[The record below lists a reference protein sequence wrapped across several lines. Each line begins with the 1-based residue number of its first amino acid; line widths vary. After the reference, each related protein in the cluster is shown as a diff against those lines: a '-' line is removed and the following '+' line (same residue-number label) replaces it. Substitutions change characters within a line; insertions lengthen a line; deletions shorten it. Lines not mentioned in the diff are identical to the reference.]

1 MDGGDA
7 VAEYHVDWPWLLTGP
22 DPRGDEA
29 LRGITEAKSAPDRER
44 WLAVLSDAAT
54 SADPAAV
61 ERYAIGLAQA
71 GRYAESLRFWRLLVD
86 HLPGTARVL
95 LNMASCLMSA
105 GRLDECSHVM
115 EECARLCRDDDPAH
129 PVVRRRRTELED
141 VRGRLDREQRLLEAR
156 ADAYRKLAA
165 QGRASLSDLKELCRI
180 LAGLARQPG
189 SRVTASEVA
198 EVAERIHAQAPDDAG
213 GLELLAMAR
222 VLTDDRN
229 GLAEVLRR
237 LERVAPDSPVLAAV
251 RAQVTDPGF
260 RERSDEL
267 KRRWDDICRR
277 ASHGEAGAED
287 ELRRELRSHPN
298 VEQLRIGLL
307 FAVYGRAADGR
318 GDYEEA
324 RRLALELAA
333 DPRAGHHAHF
343 HVAQFLWNLG
353 ERDEARRQFTFALA
367 TSETEE
373 DRESVRLAAR
383 TVGAQ
388 IGDLA
393 GGAGG

>member
-1 MDGGDA
+1 MA
-7 VAEYHVDWPWLLTGP
+7 TYHVDWPWLLAGP

-29 LRGITEAKSAPDRER
+29 LRGVKEATSAPDRER
-44 WLAVLSDAAT
+44 WLGVLSDAAS

-71 GRYAESLRFWRLLVD
+71 GRYTESLTFWRLLVE
-86 HLPGTARVL
+86 HLPGTARVV
-95 LNMASCLMSA
+95 LNMASCLMST
-105 GRLDECSHVM
+105 GRLDECAHVL
-115 EECARLCRDDDPAH
+115 EACAQRCRDDDPAY
-129 PVVRRRRTELED
+129 PMVRRRWAELEGL
-141 VRGRLDREQRLLEAR
+141 RGRSEREQGLLKAR
-156 ADAYRKLAA
+156 AEAYRELAA
-165 QGRASLSDLKELCRI
+165 QGRASLADLKELCRI

-189 SRVTASEVA
+189 SGVTASEVA
-198 EVAERIHAQAPDDAG
+198 EVAERIHARAPDDVSG
-213 GLELLAMAR
+213 MELLGMAR
-222 VLTDDRN
+222 VLTDDRE

-260 RERSDEL
+260 RAGSDEL
-267 KRRWDDICRR
+267 KRRWDDICHR
-277 ASHGEAGAED
+277 ASRGAPGAEE
-287 ELRRELRSHPN
+287 ELRRELRSHPH
-298 VEQLRIGLL
+298 VEQLRVGLL

-333 DPRAGHHAHF
+333 DPRAGHHTHF

-353 ERDEARRQFTFALA
+353 ERDKASRQFGLALA
-367 TSETEE
+367 TSKTEE
-373 DRESVRLAAR
+373 DEETVRLAAR

-388 IGDLA
+388 IADPA